1 MKLDGG
7 ARLAATAWVMT
18 RPVVVIRRHRLK
30 VDDLQGW
37 IDRDGVSPACANLL
51 GAAVRAGWSVTVAG
65 PMGAGKTT
73 LVRALCA
80 EIPREEAIG
89 TFETEH
95 ELFLGETGNHDIVLD
110 WEARPGVGEIGLN
123 GRAAGSFELS
133 DALND
138 SFRFNLARQIVGE
151 VRGPEAWTMIKAME
165 SGTGSLS
172 TTHAANAEACV
183 RKLVTCAMEDGP
195 HVTRDLAVEKLTGCL
210 DLIVQLGKR
219 VETLSDGTQVLRRW
233 ISEVVLIEPGEQ
245 LIGYSLSH
253 LFGPSTSG
261 PARAK
266 GILPPRVEAELTAH
280 GFDPHL
286 YQAEADGRRVATMNT
301 LLPVLL
307 GALTVAGIS
316 APVTRCAPRTPAARP
331 ASPLPARARGWP
343 PSPREHAS
351 PWPPPWPPGSWSPWS
366 PDGSRPSSS
375 CPSPPSDCP
384 TCCPR
389 PQRLDRSAGSRRW
402 RSGPAP
408 SQGCSAPESGS
419 SRL

>member
-1 MKLDGG
+1 M
-7 ARLAATAWVMT
+7 
-18 RPVVVIRRHRLK
+18 
-30 VDDLQGW
+30 
-37 IDRDGVSPACANLL
+37 
-51 GAAVRAGWSVTVAG
+51 TVAG

-195 HVTRDLAVEKLTGCL
+195 HVTRDLAVEKLSGCL

-219 VETLSDGTQVLRRW
+219 VETLADGTQVLRRW

-245 LIGYSLSH
+245 VIGYSLSH

-266 GILPPRVEAELTAH
+266 VAPPAARGGGADRARVRPA
-280 GFDPHL
+280 PIP
-286 YQAEADGRRVATMNT
+286 GRGRRQRVATMNT

-307 GALTVAGIS
+307 GALTVAGMLG
-316 APVTRCAPRTPAARP
+316 AGHTRCSPTNPSRAPSEPPPRWG
-331 ASPLPARARGWP
+331 RGWP
-343 PSPREHAS
+343 PSPRGRAS
-351 PWPPPWPPGSWSPWS
+351 PWPPPWPPGS
-366 PDGSRPSSS
+366 
-375 CPSPPSDCP
+375 
-384 TCCPR
+384 
-389 PQRLDRSAGSRRW
+389 
-402 RSGPAP
+402 
-408 SQGCSAPESGS
+408 
-419 SRL
+419 